1 MSKKIL
7 AILLTLAMVFSM
19 AACSSNDGGDGEG
32 GDGGKVTTIKAAHW
46 FAEDHPQHKA
56 FLKFKEVVE
65 EKSGGSLKVE
75 IYPNSQLGSEDTYID
90 SVKQG
95 TVQVGATGTMIAKYA
110 QHIYAAET
118 PFLVTNWQ
126 EAQDV
131 YTGDIINNI
140 TDGFVDESGMYI
152 KAVTVNGF
160 RQFSSNKTMN
170 EISEFKGQRIRVPN
184 VPNYVQMVE
193 ALGATAIAMSLTEL
207 FTALEQDAVDGQDNP
222 FPTDV
227 TSSFYEVQKYALQS
241 NHMFSPMFWVM
252 NQSFYD
258 GLTDEEKAAV
268 DAGFAEAN
276 AENWTLS
283 IAYNDEAKQTLL
295 DNGME
300 ITEPDDAYVAELQKA
315 MEPVYDWYIE
325 NFAGNTE
332 AFFKAVWAYQGK

>member
-1 MSKKIL
+1 MKKKLL
-7 AILLTLAMVFSM
+7 AILLSVVMVFTLA
-19 AACSSNDGGDGEG
+19 ACGGGNEGGEG
-32 GDGGKVTTIKAAHW
+32 DDSAKATTIKVAHW
-46 FAEDHPQHKA
+46 FAEDHPQHQA

-65 EKSGGSLKVE
+65 EKSNGSLKVE

-95 TVQVGATGTMIAKYA
+95 TVQIGATGTMIAKYV

-131 YTGDIINNI
+131 YTGEDMDILKE
-140 TDGFVDESGMYI
+140 GFTEASGMYI

-170 EISEFKGQRIRVPN
+170 AISEFKGQRIRVPN

-252 NQSFYD
+252 NQSFYED
-258 GLTDEEKAAV
+258 LSDEQKAAV
-268 DAGFAEAN
+268 DEGFKAASDY
-276 AENWTLS
+276 NWELS
-283 IAYNDEAKQTLL
+283 ITYNDEAKQTLL

-300 ITEPDDAYVAELQKA
+300 ITEPDDAYVAELQAA

-325 NFAGNTE
+325 NFGGNTE
-332 AFFKAVWAYQGK
+332 AFFEAVWAYQGK